1 MARVCFTFELVSV
14 IRNQKASQHGFSMT
28 IKTLTQKCEE
38 ISRISSLDKL
48 LLDSMS
54 KEHNAP
60 NGNWE

>member
-54 KEHNAP
+54 KERNAP